1 MVVDGL
7 LIPDLLV
14 AMLAEGRWP
23 RTGDEVSKQH
33 LHSRVPEDRNRRLRR
48 ICLYAP
54 PFHTIAWVV
63 ANGGRDFYAGSGAL
77 HELVPEASVAIA
89 DFGLGADAPIL
100 LDYRA
105 GPADPRVIHLEWADR
120 GEPNYWVVMAPDFAS
135 FVDMLG
141 L

>member
-7 LIPDLLV
+7 LIPDLLDT
-14 AMLAEGRWP
+14 MLAEGRWP
-23 RTGDEVSKQH
+23 RTADEAYKQN

-54 PFHTIAWVV
+54 PFLTV
-63 ANGGRDFYAGSGAL
+63 ARILKGSGRDFYSQYCAL
-77 HELVPEASVAIA
+77 HELVAEASIQIA
-89 DFGLGADAPIL
+89 DFGHGADATIL
-100 LDYRA
+100 LDYRS
-105 GPADPRVIHLEWADR
+105 GPSDPRVIHLEWGGR
-120 GEPNYWVVMAPDFAS
+120 GESNYWVVMAPDFAS